1 MGGGKRVA
9 AQGDFSAGRPSQ
21 LGFGVGLSSS
31 FFGRAKQ
38 FILSSDSAGGEREK
52 TLIDSTLFSSLS
64 LLLLQKENS
73 RKLGTAFPIF
83 SSPCLCQKCG
93 RAGGRDDRSWE
104 RRQSFLSDRRRLLA
118 KSALGRETRKND
130 AAERRVSFRKIATY
144 NFIFYV
150 KVYTF

>member
-1 MGGGKRVA
+1 MGGKGLLCRGISRPGGQVSLASAWASLPPPLGEPNSLSYPATQGRGKRENPNRLNT
-9 AQGDFSAGRPSQ
+9 FSAP
-21 LGFGVGLSSS
+21 LP
-31 FFGRAKQ
+31 FF
-38 FILSSDSAGGEREK
+38 FCEK
-52 TLIDSTLFSSLS
+52 
-64 LLLLQKENS
+64 EYP

-93 RAGGRDDRSWE
+93 RAGRRDDRSWE

-118 KSALGRETRKND
+118 KSALGRETRKSD
-130 AAERRVSFRKIATY
+130 AAERRVSFRKNATY